1 MDTRVLVRIFNVL
14 NKARRR
20 KIKVMSKQKNENQVA
35 IAIVLGIAVVAAL
48 YYVGATDF
56 NPIESFRNALPDV
69 VVIKVK

>member
-1 MDTRVLVRIFNVL
+1 MT
-14 NKARRR
+14 
-20 KIKVMSKQKNENQVA
+20 KQKNENQVA

-56 NPIESFRNALPDV
+56 NPIESFRNALPDI

>member
-1 MDTRVLVRIFNVL
+1 
-14 NKARRR
+14 
-20 KIKVMSKQKNENQVA
+20 MSKQKNENQIA
-35 IAIVLGIAVVAAL
+35 ITIVLGIAVVAAL